1 MQASSLQLSAKQ
13 IYERRSASIKLY
25 DGFYNYKNQYMGV
38 QAKNKIGAGQ
48 LFRRVSL
55 AAELMPTCAVRP
67 IAVLA
72 VNVNLLCKLY
82 NYR

>member
-55 AAELMPTCAVRP
+55 AAELMPTCAA

-72 VNVNLLCKLY
+72 MNVNLLCKLY